1 MIVNVNYGGLDFF
14 IVFSNKGIGLVIV
27 DFMIVIYK
35 DLAYQM
41 DLLIFFYQEVF
52 EFSEVSNIYYFNIVL
67 GQFIFFNERI
77 EIFKVDNLQESI
89 DQFLQLLMAID
100 IDYWFVY

>member
-27 DFMIVIYK
+27 DFIIVIYN
-35 DLAYQM
+35 DLVYQM
-41 DLLIFFYQEVF
+41 DLFIFFYQEIF
-52 EFSEVSNIYYFNIVL
+52 EFSEVGKIYYFNIVL

-77 EIFKVDNLQESI
+77 EIFKVDNLQESVN
-89 DQFLQLLMAID
+89 QFLQFLNEVD